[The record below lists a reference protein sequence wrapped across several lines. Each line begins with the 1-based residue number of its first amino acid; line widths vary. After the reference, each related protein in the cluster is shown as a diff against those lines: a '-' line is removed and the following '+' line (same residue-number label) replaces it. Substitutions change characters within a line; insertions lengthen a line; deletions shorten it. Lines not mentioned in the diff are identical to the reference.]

1 MKTPLI
7 LFSFSSASLAGDSR
21 RRTRISTSSKSIK
34 RSPDRLKS
42 WTSTDLKNEDPCLYF
57 SMLSQPQSGAV
68 RSHVHEQHAVR
79 QLVLKLSK
87 LKSHESDA
95 GVANSTQVSFMC
107 RHPRSTRHTRKTRIF
122 QLEFQKMAGYFSQ
135 LGTKHRF
142 HLGSYRKLS
151 GWTCGRPSAPHTQA
165 LRFPDG
171 CFLAARCEALD
182 TCSQSQAP
190 SWPLSKGA
198 APPCG
203 GTSIFQLEFGNRRI
217 AIKE

>member
-1 MKTPLI
+1 MSQGTHSHLASQDNVSSKRPRVLDISAHEKMKTPLI

-107 RHPRSTRHTRKTRIF
+107 RYP
-122 QLEFQKMAGYFSQ
+122 
-135 LGTKHRF
+135 
-142 HLGSYRKLS
+142 
-151 GWTCGRPSAPHTQA
+151 
-165 LRFPDG
+165 
-171 CFLAARCEALD
+171 
-182 TCSQSQAP
+182 
-190 SWPLSKGA
+190 
-198 APPCG
+198 
-203 GTSIFQLEFGNRRI
+203 
-217 AIKE
+217 